1 MEQDKLFE
9 LEKNM
14 EKIQEAMN
22 LSRKRD
28 TKIKEENDKLN
39 EETRIVKAEELKEEI
54 SNLKKEKKEFD
65 EMTVNSL
72 INAKRDI
79 RQEKEKLENDY
90 QKKLV
95 EYLEKKNEIEAKL
108 AKMKQNNSEKE
119 TLETAEKA
127 ANKTKL
133 KLETDLL
140 NYKNDHE
147 KNMNN
152 LTKWGEEITNYSI
165 ELDVMERVDKESAKD
180 YIGKDETKGP
190 EKQDYSSEE
199 AKHYEELAKKLEEQ
213 AKREKAE
220 EISEESKERVEEKE
234 PEKAETKEPEK
245 QDYSNEETKHYEEL
259 AKKLEEQAK
268 RETAEEISE
277 ELKEKERREKE
288 EKAQKYFEEV
298 IKPSAQSK
306 KTEEHNN
313 AESNNKHSNEEEH
326 DNAESNNE
334 HSAEE
339 EHDNAESNNEH
350 SAEEKDMEENGAAD
364 VDPYDAEE
372 QDEEDL
378 DEEELDEEELD
389 EEELDEEDLDEEE
402 LEDNKKGK
410 EGLLKRLFN
419 FIKKVFK
426 NLFNGIKGQFKK
438 LTKKDI
444 KALEEGKDLSK
455 ADLYIKD
462 REQFRENLKKKDEHE
477 AEQLPPLPEN
487 EQEKDILPEQP
498 EDEHEKENEDD
509 ER

>member
-22 LSRKRD
+22 LSRKRN

-213 AKREKAE
+213 AKRE
-220 EISEESKERVEEKE
+220 
-234 PEKAETKEPEK
+234 
-245 QDYSNEETKHYEEL
+245 
-259 AKKLEEQAK
+259 
-268 RETAEEISE
+268 TAEEISE

-339 EHDNAESNNEH
+339 
-350 SAEEKDMEENGAAD
+350 KDMEENGAAD
-364 VDPYDAEE
+364 VEPYDAEE
-372 QDEEDL
+372 QDEED
-378 DEEELDEEELD
+378 LD

-410 EGLLKRLFN
+410 VGLLKRLFD
-419 FIKKVFK
+419 FVKKVFK
-426 NLFNGIKGQFKK
+426 NLFSGIKGQFKK